1 MKCLWKIAAA
11 LVVIAG
17 ATIVIVKYWDKIME
31 KLRGCRC
38 GCVTIHEMPEE
49 APEAP
54 EAAEAPEAPETPEE
68 AEAPEEAD
76 APSAEDFAD

>member
-11 LVVIAG
+11 LAVIAG

-31 KLRGCRC
+31 KLKGCRCHC

-49 APEAP
+49 APEETP
-54 EAAEAPEAPETPEE
+54 EAPEAPEAPAEQEE
-68 AEAPEEAD
+68 AAASD
-76 APSAEDFAD
+76 TPSAEDFAD

>member
-11 LVVIAG
+11 LAVIAG

-31 KLRGCRC
+31 KLHGCHC

-49 APEAP
+49 APE
-54 EAAEAPEAPETPEE
+54 EAPEAPEAPVEQEEPETP
-68 AEAPEEAD
+68 D

>member
-11 LVVIAG
+11 LAVIAG

-31 KLRGCRC
+31 KLHNCRCHC

-49 APEAP
+49 APE
-54 EAAEAPEAPETPEE
+54 EAPETPD
-68 AEAPEEAD
+68 ASEAPAAQEEDVASD